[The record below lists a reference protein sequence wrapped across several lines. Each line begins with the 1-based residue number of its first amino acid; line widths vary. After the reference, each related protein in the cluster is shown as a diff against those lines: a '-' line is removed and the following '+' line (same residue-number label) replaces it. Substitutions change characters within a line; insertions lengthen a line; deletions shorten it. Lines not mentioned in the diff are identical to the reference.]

1 MAELM
6 KEEFALQ
13 LDKKQLKTLFE
24 EHDKDKDGFLNHDEF
39 CAMLG
44 PAKRNICVDFASVQ
58 YRQTDIALAEDS
70 DRRGPDRQAERDA
83 KTYVIQN
90 ASELYYVAI
99 AAASSLCN
107 IVRVWTPRGGDYDVG
122 NEAHVQEPRCEG
134 AQEGLQ
140 VEA

>member
-1 MAELM
+1 M

-24 EHDKDKDGFLNHDEF
+24 EHDKDKDGFLNHEEF

-70 DRRGPDRQAERDA
+70 DRRGPDRQVERDA

-90 ASELYYVAI
+90 ASDFATLPLQQRRLSAI
-99 AAASSLCN
+99 SYEFGR
-107 IVRVWTPRGGDYDVG
+107 RVGRLRRWK
-122 NEAHVQEPRCEG
+122 
-134 AQEGLQ
+134 
-140 VEA
+140 